1 MKIKLSVL
9 TAFAALFVFWG
20 GLSAAHAQDEPI
32 TGGYA
37 KTNAADKNVVAAA
50 KFAVKK
56 RGKMRKATI
65 NLLSIKNA
73 ETQIVAGS
81 NYKICMQVSVKS
93 NSKKA
98 AKQFVQV
105 VVYRNLKNVYS
116 LTSWTEKGCTE

>member
-1 MKIKLSVL
+1 MKIKSSVL
-9 TAFAALFVFWG
+9 TAFAALLMFWSG
-20 GLSAAHAQDEPI
+20 SSVCYAQEGQI

-56 RGKMRKATI
+56 RGKMRKAAI

-73 ETQIVAGS
+73 EMQVVAGL